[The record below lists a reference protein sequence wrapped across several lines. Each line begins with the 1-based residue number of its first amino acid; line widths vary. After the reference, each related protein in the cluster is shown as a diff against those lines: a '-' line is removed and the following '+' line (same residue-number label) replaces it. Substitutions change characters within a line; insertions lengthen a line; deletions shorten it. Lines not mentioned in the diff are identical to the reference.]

1 LKLLSLRRKSA
12 LLWGHGWVLKGVKV
26 RSRYT
31 SLTIGRSGGPF
42 RLEASKLTLYRLVH
56 DLPDR
61 SQRMIPPH
69 PRLQVNV
76 AEQLAL
82 SIVATAHAMSP
93 NLVGANESRSPA
105 DGERLFSTACSAPC
119 FRALRS
125 LTAAVRTRA
134 VAGAGIDLAGR
145 VPDSAAIG
153 HAAGHCEIPWFG
165 YFAVADWS
173 QIKIAEVNALLQ
185 SL

>member
-1 LKLLSLRRKSA
+1 MTIA
-12 LLWGHGWVLKGVKV
+12 EQGIEAEIAAEVKV

-42 RLEASKLTLYRLVH
+42 RLEASKLTLQRHQRLVH
-56 DLPDR
+56 DRPDR

-76 AEQLAL
+76 AERLAL
-82 SIVATAHAMSP
+82 STVATAHAISP

-119 FRALRS
+119 FKALRL

-134 VAGAGIDLAGR
+134 VAGAGIDLAR
-145 VPDSAAIG
+145 RIPDSAVIG
-153 HAAGHCEIPWFG
+153 HAAGHCEIAWFG